1 MQASPSY
8 RYRILI
14 ISTEPIK
21 QVWRFCTRPAP
32 VLCKHRG
39 KDVYFNTPV
48 KGQRLKIAWFLIFAD
63 YSLCLNNDD
72 IQSILYT
79 VVLWIFILKG
89 NWFIYSSIN
98 GGYFIS
104 LRQLT
109 YSVNYS
115 FIFSKN
121 QFILLFLVNTKWF
134 DIYSCVHA
142 FAFLKNQFKLLG
154 ISKLEIIKEFNQFS
168 QLLQISSSFFYSRSI
183 TVKRRMTI
191 PVLVNS

>member
-1 MQASPSY
+1 M
-8 RYRILI
+8 
-14 ISTEPIK
+14 T
-21 QVWRFCTRPAP
+21 T
-32 VLCKHRG
+32 
-39 KDVYFNTPV
+39 FNQFFT
-48 KGQRLKIAWFLIFAD
+48 QWSCEF
-63 YSLCLNNDD
+63 
-72 IQSILYT
+72 
-79 VVLWIFILKG
+79 FILKG
-89 NWFIYSSIN
+89 NWFIYLSIN

-109 YSVNYS
+109 YSVNCS

-142 FAFLKNQFKLLG
+142 FAFLKNQFKWLG
-154 ISKLEIIKEFNQFS
+154 IPKLEIIKEFNQFS

-183 TVKRRMTI
+183 TVKQRMTI

>member
-72 IQSILYT
+72 IQSILYR
-79 VVLWIFILKG
+79 VVLWIFYSWRKLIHFIFIQWWLFIFSWG
-89 NWFIYSSIN
+89 NWFV
-98 GGYFIS
+98 
-104 LRQLT
+104 
-109 YSVNYS
+109 SVNYS
-115 FIFSKN
+115 VILSRN
-121 QFILLFLVNTKWF
+121 QFILLFLAVPKVL
-134 DIYSCVHA
+134 IV
-142 FAFLKNQFKLLG
+142 FLVCG
-154 ISKLEIIKEFNQFS
+154 C
-168 QLLQISSSFFYSRSI
+168 
-183 TVKRRMTI
+183 I
-191 PVLVNS
+191 PEELV